1 MDDQVKVNG
10 FRIELS
16 EIENVYIQ
24 HEAVDQAVA
33 VVRHNNLAIYLKAAS
48 GHVLSSSVLA
58 SVHDLASRSLT
69 YYMIPK

>member
-1 MDDQVKVNG
+1 MKVNG

-16 EIENVYIQ
+16 EIENVYNQ

-33 VVRHNNLAIYLKAAS
+33 VVRHNNLVIYLKAAK
-48 GHVLSSSVLA
+48 GCTLSASMQESVREL
-58 SVHDLASRSLT
+58 VSRSLT